1 VLVSIQSLIFV
12 SEPYFNQPGYEH
24 TRGTPTGT
32 AQSLEYDDNIR
43 QATVRWAMLEQLPNP
58 PIRELQETS
67 STEKRISSS
76 ISQHVPS
83 LIRHTNDLKKEFYS
97 LTSPDHLIIP
107 SELTI
112 FLLKTSSNN
121 INNTTTTTTTT
132 TTTIVNIPSISN
144 TNK

>member
-1 VLVSIQSLIFV
+1 MVLVSIQSLIFV

-43 QATVRWAMLEQLPNP
+43 QAT
-58 PIRELQETS
+58 IRQLQETS

-121 INNTTTTTTTT
+121 INNTTTTT
-132 TTTIVNIPSISN
+132 IVNIPSISN

>member
-1 VLVSIQSLIFV
+1 
-12 SEPYFNQPGYEH
+12 
-24 TRGTPTGT
+24 
-32 AQSLEYDDNIR
+32 
-43 QATVRWAMLEQLPNP
+43 
-58 PIRELQETS
+58 IRELQETS